1 MEETVFTSAGV
12 LDLLSQI
19 DELRDYDIHL
29 DDNNGNISLTIGE
42 TTYKIAEPEEV
53 IEVPEEVVAEISDIA
68 DEAVGSIAGEPEPVE
83 SGLIKEALKTL
94 LVGGAVRLAAKI
106 LEGR

>member
-42 TTYKIAEPEEV
+42 TTYKIAEPEDV

-68 DEAVGSIAGEPEPVE
+68 DETVGSIAEEPEPVE
-83 SGLIKEALKTL
+83 SGLVKEALKTL
-94 LVGGAVRLAAKI
+94 LVGGAIRLVSKI
-106 LEGR
+106 LKG